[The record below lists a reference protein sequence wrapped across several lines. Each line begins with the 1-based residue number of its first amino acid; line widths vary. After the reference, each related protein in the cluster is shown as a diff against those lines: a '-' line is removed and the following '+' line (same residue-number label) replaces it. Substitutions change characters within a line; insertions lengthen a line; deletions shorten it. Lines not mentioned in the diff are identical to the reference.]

1 MAPLWGHRE
10 EADFGGTLLA
20 ADGPDDLVILIDRDA
35 CIGAGD
41 CAALAPRAFAI
52 DANRKVR
59 FVDPSLESRDRVWD
73 AARRCPTDA
82 ILIERADGTAL
93 YP

>member
-10 EADFGGTLLA
+10 EADFGGTLFA
-20 ADGPDDLVILIDRDA
+20 ADGPDDLVVLIDRDA

>member
-1 MAPLWGHRE
+1 MAPLWANRE
-10 EADFGGTLLA
+10 EADLGGTLLA
-20 ADGPDDLVILIDRDA
+20 ADGPDNLVVLIDREA

-52 DANRKVR
+52 DADRKVR
-59 FVDPSLESRDRVWD
+59 FVDPSLESRDRIWG

-82 ILIERADGTAL
+82 ILIERADGTPL